1 MPNLTGM
8 RVLVTGAAGFIGS
21 HVADLLVADGHDV
34 VGMKRA
40 QHHPGGSLTS
50 HGYLVLS
57 MDAAVSKCTAVVSI
71 IVDLMP
77 EGKHE
82 NTTRPGV

>member
-1 MPNLTGM
+1 M
-8 RVLVTGAAGFIGS
+8 GARAGGNES
-21 HVADLLVADGHDV
+21 RDRQHS
-34 VGMKRA
+34 A
-40 QHHPGGSLTS
+40 QHHPGGSS

-57 MDAAVSKCTAVVSI
+57 MDAVVTTRTAVVSI
-71 IVDLMP
+71 IVDLIP